1 MILFCS
7 ELFGN
12 KTTLKDTFDD
22 VSSDDIMFI
31 KRISSLRSY
40 NYIVYFYSIT
50 YFIKLD
56 NQLFVVCLNLIHLHQ
71 SLGIFSFQILYI
83 VFRQF
88 HMTYFMEIMVRVFNP
103 M

>member
-1 MILFCS
+1 MIVISMILFCS

-50 YFIKLD
+50 YFIKLA
-56 NQLFVVCLNLIHLHQ
+56 NQLFVVCLNLIHLHH
-71 SLGIFSFQILYI
+71 FHFKYCTLYLDNS
-83 VFRQF
+83 
-88 HMTYFMEIMVRVFNP
+88 T
-103 M
+103 